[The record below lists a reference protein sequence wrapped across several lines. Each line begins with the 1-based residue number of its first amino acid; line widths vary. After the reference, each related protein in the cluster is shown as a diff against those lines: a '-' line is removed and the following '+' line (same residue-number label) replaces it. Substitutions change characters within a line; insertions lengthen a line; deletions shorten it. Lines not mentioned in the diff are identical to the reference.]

1 MDLMSGSGTTGEACL
16 ANERYAI
23 LCDISEE
30 YTRIAEERLGVARI
44 DISQSVLSLVHSQ
57 EHRLPQSV
65 VSFPQ
70 THPRIPA
77 RRPHGYRGQLNLEM
91 R

>member
-1 MDLMSGSGTTGEACL
+1 MSGSGTTGEACL

-44 DISQSVLSLVHSQ
+44 DIDQSILSLVISQ
-57 EHRLPQSV
+57 EHRIPQAA

-70 THPRIPA
+70 TYPRLPA
-77 RRPHGYRGQLNLEM
+77 RRLHGCRDQLNLEM